1 MGYASLGI
9 PLTLVY
15 LSSAGGLL
23 SRCARGVF
31 TRALCCCL
39 CLNCGYCCYDE
50 RRMQV
55 SSRGWHAPSK
65 ILHPLSDKKLNHKL
79 PVTLFFPSSIPDIR
93 DEKRICR
100 ITSRLVDSA
109 LPSAGRTCPAR
120 SIRINGCPSID
131 WLLLERYSNKIGS
144 VFVASHSIQECKRS
158 AFAQNCRGTTEWNRN
173 TRV

>member
-39 CLNCGYCCYDE
+39 CSNCGYCCYDE

-55 SSRGWHAPSK
+55 SDAGMLYRK
-65 ILHPLSDKKLNHKL
+65 CCIVKTDKKFNRRL
-79 PVTLFFPSSIPDIR
+79 PAIRSLFLFLSFKQTVSPNKPDIC
-93 DEKRICR
+93 DERCICR
-100 ITSRLVDSA
+100 TGSTYAPPV
-109 LPSAGRTCPAR
+109 SAGYACPVR
-120 SIRINGCPSID
+120 SIRINRYRSID

-144 VFVASHSIQECKRS
+144 
-158 AFAQNCRGTTEWNRN
+158 AFETPGTRN